1 MKLDTSGFETSM
13 PTIGFG
19 SSNDMLDG
27 FSIVPSFDLP
37 STTDFDGLQ
46 KEAVMVAADSRTLM
60 KAWVLVCFYSLFAS
74 SVLCSR
80 SARGYEFGRTY
91 VVRPKGKHQAT
102 IVWLHGLGDNG
113 SSLSQLLE
121 SMPLPNVRI
130 HINTNI
136 WK

>member
-60 KAWVLVCFYSLFAS
+60 KAWVLVVEVQEDMSL
-74 SVLCSR
+74 
-80 SARGYEFGRTY
+80 E
-91 VVRPKGKHQAT
+91 
-102 IVWLHGLGDNG
+102 GLM
-113 SSLSQLLE
+113 L
-121 SMPLPNVRI
+121 
-130 HINTNI
+130 
-136 WK
+136 